1 MFGFLIGTVSLIG
14 LIKVVRHGRG
24 WGAHGSRGGPRR
36 WMLRRLFE
44 RLDTTP
50 GQEKVI
56 LEAVEQLEQ
65 NGRAAKEAFF
75 GGRVDIGR
83 AMRGEHFDT
92 TAVNE
97 AFEKQQAAVDAFK
110 KTVLENMQKIH
121 EALTPEQRQAAGNLI
136 ENGPRA
142 LHGGGCGHGHRHGFG
157 GGRRGP
163 SGYERGSQSAAVN
176 L

>member
-1 MFGFLIGTVSLIG
+1 MFGFLVGTLSLIG

-24 WGAHGSRGGPRR
+24 WGGHGMRGGGPRR

-56 LEAVEQLEQ
+56 LEAAEQLEQ
-65 NGRAAKEAFF
+65 NGRAARDAFM
-75 GGRVDIGR
+75 GGRVDFAR

-92 TAVNE
+92 EGVNV

-110 KTVLENMQKIH
+110 KAMLENMQKIH
-121 EALTPEQRQAAGNLI
+121 EALTPEQRRVAGDLL

-142 LHGGGCGHGHRHGFG
+142 LHGGGCGGGYGRGRWHGHG
-157 GGRRGP
+157 GGYGR
-163 SGYERGSQSAAVN
+163 AASNDAVS

>member
-1 MFGFLIGTVSLIG
+1 MFGFLIGTLSLIG

-24 WGAHGSRGGPRR
+24 WGGHGRHGGPRR

-56 LEAVEQLEQ
+56 LEAVDQVEQ

-92 TAVNE
+92 STVNG

-110 KTVLENMQKIH
+110 KTVVENMQKIH
-121 EALTPEQRQAAGNLI
+121 EALTPEQRQLAGALI

-142 LHGGGCGHGHRHGFG
+142 RHGGGCGGGHGHGRGRW
-157 GGRRGP
+157 GGRYG
-163 SGYERGSQSAAVN
+163 RGSQASAVN

>member
-1 MFGFLIGTVSLIG
+1 MFGFLIGTLSLIG

-24 WGAHGSRGGPRR
+24 WGGHGSRGGPRR

-56 LEAVEQLEQ
+56 LEAVEQVEQ
-65 NGRAAKEAFF
+65 NGRAAKDAFF
-75 GGRVDIGR
+75 NGRVDIGR

-92 TAVNE
+92 AAVNA
-97 AFEKQQAAVDAFK
+97 AFEKQQEAVDAFK

-142 LHGGGCGHGHRHGFG
+142 LHGGGCGHHG
-157 GGRRGP
+157 GGRWNGRGG
-163 SGYERGSQSAAVN
+163 GYGRGSEASAVN

>member
-1 MFGFLIGTVSLIG
+1 MFGFLIGTLSLIG
-14 LIKVVRHGRG
+14 LIKVVRHGGG
-24 WGAHGSRGGPRR
+24 WNGHGRGGPRR

-56 LEAVEQLEQ
+56 LEAVDQVEQ
-65 NGRAAKEAFF
+65 NGRAAKDAFF

-92 TAVNE
+92 AAVNE
-97 AFEKQQAAVDAFK
+97 SFEKQQAAVDAFK

-121 EALTPEQRQAAGNLI
+121 EALTPEQRQAAGDLI

-142 LHGGGCGHGHRHGFG
+142 LHGGGCGHGHGRG
-157 GGRRGP
+157 GGRWGG
-163 SGYERGSQSAAVN
+163 GYGRGSQASAVN

>member
-1 MFGFLIGTVSLIG
+1 MFGFLIGTLCLIG

-24 WGAHGSRGGPRR
+24 GHRFGGGPRR

-56 LEAVEQLEQ
+56 LEAVEQVEQ
-65 NGRAAKEAFF
+65 NGRAAKQAFF
-75 GGRVDIGR
+75 GGRIDLGR

-92 TAVNE
+92 AAVNV
-97 AFEKQQAAVDAFK
+97 AFEKQQEAADAFK
-110 KTVLENMQKIH
+110 KSVLENLQKIH
-121 EALTPEQRQAAGNLI
+121 EALTPAQRQVAGDLL

-142 LHGGGCGHGHRHGFG
+142 LHGGCGGHGGRWG
-157 GGRRGP
+157 GGYGH
-163 SGYERGSQSAAVN
+163 GTQAAAVN

>member
-1 MFGFLIGTVSLIG
+1 MFGFLIGTLSLIG
-14 LIKVVRHGRG
+14 LIKVIRHGRG
-24 WGAHGSRGGPRR
+24 FGWHGRGGGPRR

-56 LEAVEQLEQ
+56 MAAFDEVET

-75 GGRVDIGR
+75 GGRVDSGR

-92 TAVNE
+92 TTVNE

-121 EALTPEQRQAAGNLI
+121 EALTPEQRQVAGDLI

-142 LHGGGCGHGHRHGFG
+142 LHGGGCGRGHGG
-157 GGRRGP
+157 GGRWGGRGY
-163 SGYERGSQSAAVN
+163 GRGSEASAVN

>member
-1 MFGFLIGTVSLIG
+1 MFGFLIGTLSLIG

-24 WGAHGSRGGPRR
+24 WGGHGSHGGPRR

-56 LEAVEQLEQ
+56 LEAAEQVEQ

-83 AMRGEHFDT
+83 AMRGETFDT
-92 TAVNE
+92 AAVNE
-97 AFEKQQAAVDAFK
+97 AFEKQQTAVDAFK
-110 KTVLENMQKIH
+110 KTVLEQMQKIH
-121 EALTPEQRQAAGNLI
+121 EALTPEQRLAAGDLI

-142 LHGGGCGHGHRHGFG
+142 LHGGGCGGGHGRGRWG
-157 GGRRGP
+157 G
-163 SGYERGSQSAAVN
+163 SGYGRGSQASAVN

>member
-1 MFGFLIGTVSLIG
+1 MEAVMFGFLIGTLSLIG

-24 WGAHGSRGGPRR
+24 WGGHGSRGGPRR

-56 LEAVEQLEQ
+56 LEAVEQVEQ
-65 NGRAAKEAFF
+65 NGRAAKDAFF
-75 GGRVDIGR
+75 NGRVDIGR

-92 TAVNE
+92 AAVNA
-97 AFEKQQAAVDAFK
+97 AFEKQQEAVDAFK

-142 LHGGGCGHGHRHGFG
+142 LHGGGCGHGGGRWAGRG
-157 GGRRGP
+157 GGYG
-163 SGYERGSQSAAVN
+163 RGSEASAVN